1 MAYFKRSILHF
12 IVFLI
17 VGLLIGSMLTL
28 KYADHA
34 GRAEVVYIAREE
46 LLNLEKERIRASG
59 EKDLFFGMIGNEL
72 QKLIE
77 ETVMAYK
84 SRRVKIIYSS
94 YGGIVGQDVRSIS
107 GEVHAKIIQ
116 TLQSKSNKGDNLA
129 PDATQNKQQQKT

>member
-1 MAYFKRSILHF
+1 MVNFRRKNILHF
-12 IVFLI
+12 IVFFI

-34 GRAEVVYIAREE
+34 GRSHVVYIAREE

-84 SRRVKIIYSS
+84 SRQVKIIYSS
-94 YGGIVGQDVRSIS
+94 YGGITGSDVRSIS

-116 TLQSKSNKGDNLA
+116 TLQSKSNKEDKA
-129 PDATQNKQQQKT
+129 TPDATTK

>member
-12 IVFLI
+12 VVFLI
-17 VGLLIGSMLTL
+17 SGLLIGSMLTL

-34 GRAEVVYIAREE
+34 GRSHVVYIAREE

-84 SRRVKIIYSS
+84 SRQVKIIYSS
-94 YGGIVGQDVRSIS
+94 YGGITGSDVRSIS

-116 TLQSKSNKGDNLA
+116 TLQSKSNKGDNRA
-129 PDATQNKQQQKT
+129 PDATTK

>member
-1 MAYFKRSILHF
+1 
-12 IVFLI
+12 
-17 VGLLIGSMLTL
+17 MLTL

-34 GRAEVVYIAREE
+34 GRSHVVYIAREE
-46 LLNLEKERIRASG
+46 LLNLEKERIRESG

-84 SRRVKIIYSS
+84 SRQVKIIYSS
-94 YGGIVGQDVRSIS
+94 YGGIFGQDVRSIS

-129 PDATQNKQQQKT
+129 PDATTK

>member
-17 VGLLIGSMLTL
+17 VGLVLGSMLTL

-34 GRAEVVYIAREE
+34 GRSHVVYIAREE

-77 ETVMAYK
+77 ETVMTHK
-84 SRRVKIIYSS
+84 NRRVKIIYSS
-94 YGGIVGQDVRSIS
+94 YGGITGSDVRSIS

-116 TLQSKSNKGDNLA
+116 TLQSKSNKEDKA
-129 PDATQNKQQQKT
+129 TPDATTK

>member
-17 VGLLIGSMLTL
+17 AGLLIGSMLTL

-34 GRAEVVYIAREE
+34 GRSHVVYIAREE

-84 SRRVKIIYSS
+84 SRQVKIIYSS
-94 YGGIVGQDVRSIS
+94 YGGITGSDVRSIS

-116 TLQSKSNKGDNLA
+116 ILQSGTGKKDNST
-129 PDATQNKQQQKT
+129 PNATTK

>member
-1 MAYFKRSILHF
+1 MVDFRRKNILHF

-34 GRAEVVYIAREE
+34 GRSHVVYIAREE

-84 SRRVKIIYSS
+84 SRQVKIIYSS

-116 TLQSKSNKGDNLA
+116 ILQLKSNKEDKA
-129 PDATQNKQQQKT
+129 TPDATTK

>member
-1 MAYFKRSILHF
+1 MAYLKRNILHF
-12 IVFLI
+12 IIFLI

-34 GRAEVVYIAREE
+34 GQAEVVYIAREE

-77 ETVMAYK
+77 ETVMTHK
-84 SRRVKIIYSS
+84 NRRVKIIYSS

-116 TLQSKSNKGDNLA
+116 TLQSKSNKEDKA
-129 PDATQNKQQQKT
+129 TPDATTK

>member
-1 MAYFKRSILHF
+1 MAYFKRNILHF
-12 IVFLI
+12 IIFLI

-34 GRAEVVYIAREE
+34 GQTEVVYIAREE

-77 ETVMAYK
+77 ETVMTHK
-84 SRRVKIIYSS
+84 NRRVKIIYSS

-116 TLQSKSNKGDNLA
+116 TLQSKSNKEDKA
-129 PDATQNKQQQKT
+129 TPDATTK

>member
-1 MAYFKRSILHF
+1 MAYFKRNILHF

-17 VGLLIGSMLTL
+17 SGLLIGSMLTL

-34 GRAEVVYIAREE
+34 GRSHVVYIAREE
-46 LLNLEKERIRASG
+46 LLNLEKERIRESG

-84 SRRVKIIYSS
+84 SRQVKIIYSS
-94 YGGIVGQDVRSIS
+94 YGGIVGRDVRSIS

-116 TLQSKSNKGDNLA
+116 ILQSKSNKGDNRA
-129 PDATQNKQQQKT
+129 PDATTK

>member
-1 MAYFKRSILHF
+1 MAYLKRNILHF

-34 GRAEVVYIAREE
+34 GRSHVVYIAREE

-77 ETVMAYK
+77 ETVMTYK
-84 SRRVKIIYSS
+84 NRRVKIIYSS
-94 YGGIVGQDVRSIS
+94 YGGIVGRDVRSIS

-116 TLQSKSNKGDNLA
+116 TLQSKSNKEDKA
-129 PDATQNKQQQKT
+129 TPDATTK

>member
-1 MAYFKRSILHF
+1 MDFRRKHILHF

-17 VGLLIGSMLTL
+17 VGLVLGSMLTL

-34 GRAEVVYIAREE
+34 GRSHVVYIAREE

-84 SRRVKIIYSS
+84 SRQVKIIYSS
-94 YGGIVGQDVRSIS
+94 YGGITGSDVRSIS

-116 TLQSKSNKGDNLA
+116 TLQSKSNKEDKSN
-129 PDATQNKQQQKT
+129 T

>member
-34 GRAEVVYIAREE
+34 GRSHVVYIAREE

-84 SRRVKIIYSS
+84 SRQVKIIYSS
-94 YGGIVGQDVRSIS
+94 YGGIVGRDVRSIS

-116 TLQSKSNKGDNLA
+116 TLQSKSNKEDKA
-129 PDATQNKQQQKT
+129 TPDATTK

>member
-1 MAYFKRSILHF
+1 MDFRRKHILHF

-17 VGLLIGSMLTL
+17 VGLVLGSMLTL

-34 GRAEVVYIAREE
+34 GRSHVVYIAREE

-84 SRRVKIIYSS
+84 SRQVKIIYSS
-94 YGGIVGQDVRSIS
+94 YGGITGSDVRSIS

-116 TLQSKSNKGDNLA
+116 TLQSKSNKEDKA
-129 PDATQNKQQQKT
+129 TPDATTK

>member
-1 MAYFKRSILHF
+1 MDFRRKHILHF

-17 VGLLIGSMLTL
+17 SGLLIGSMLTL

-34 GRAEVVYIAREE
+34 GRSHVVYIAREE

-77 ETVMAYK
+77 ETAMAYK
-84 SRRVKIIYSS
+84 SRRVKIIYSN
-94 YGGIVGQDVRSIS
+94 YVRP
-107 GEVHAKIIQ
+107 GCALNLRRGARKNH
-116 TLQSKSNKGDNLA
+116 SNSTIK
-129 PDATQNKQQQKT
+129 K

>member
-1 MAYFKRSILHF
+1 MDFRRKHILHF

-17 VGLLIGSMLTL
+17 VGLVLGSMLTL

-72 QKLIE
+72 QRLIE
-77 ETVMAYK
+77 ETVMTYK
-84 SRRVKIIYSS
+84 NRRVKIIYSS
-94 YGGIVGQDVRSIS
+94 YGGIVGRDVRSIS

-116 TLQSKSNKGDNLA
+116 TLQSGTGKKDNST
-129 PDATQNKQQQKT
+129 PNATTK

>member
-1 MAYFKRSILHF
+1 MDFRRKNILHF

-17 VGLLIGSMLTL
+17 IGLLIGSMLTL

-34 GRAEVVYIAREE
+34 GRVEVVYIAREE

-77 ETVMAYK
+77 ETVMTHK
-84 SRRVKIIYSS
+84 NRRVKIIYSS

-116 TLQSKSNKGDNLA
+116 TLQSKSNKGDNRA
-129 PDATQNKQQQKT
+129 PDLTQNKQQQKT

>member
-1 MAYFKRSILHF
+1 MDFRRKHILHF

-17 VGLLIGSMLTL
+17 VGLVLGSMLTL

-34 GRAEVVYIAREE
+34 GRSHVVYIAREE
-46 LLNLEKERIRASG
+46 LLNLEKERIRARG

-84 SRRVKIIYSS
+84 SRQVKIIYSS
-94 YGGIVGQDVRSIS
+94 YGGITGSDVRSIS

-116 TLQSKSNKGDNLA
+116 TLQSKSNKEDNWS
-129 PDATQNKQQQKT
+129 PDATTK

>member
-1 MAYFKRSILHF
+1 MDFRRKNILHF

-17 VGLLIGSMLTL
+17 SGLLIGSMLTL

-34 GRAEVVYIAREE
+34 GRSHVVYIAREE

-84 SRRVKIIYSS
+84 SRQVKIIYSS

-116 TLQSKSNKGDNLA
+116 TLQSKSNKGDNRA
-129 PDATQNKQQQKT
+129 PDATTK

>member
-1 MAYFKRSILHF
+1 MAYFKRNILHF
-12 IVFLI
+12 IIFLI

-34 GRAEVVYIAREE
+34 GRTKVVYIAREE

-77 ETVMAYK
+77 ETVMTHK
-84 SRRVKIIYSS
+84 NRRVKIIYSS

-116 TLQSKSNKGDNLA
+116 TLQSKSNKEDKA
-129 PDATQNKQQQKT
+129 TPDATTK

>member
-1 MAYFKRSILHF
+1 MDFRRKHILHF

-17 VGLLIGSMLTL
+17 VGLVLDSMLTL

-34 GRAEVVYIAREE
+34 GRSHVVYIAREE

-84 SRRVKIIYSS
+84 NRRVKIIYSS
-94 YGGIVGQDVRSIS
+94 YSGIVGQDVRSIS

-116 TLQSKSNKGDNLA
+116 TLQSKSNKEDKSN
-129 PDATQNKQQQKT
+129 T

>member
-12 IVFLI
+12 VVFLI

-34 GRAEVVYIAREE
+34 GRSHVVYIAREE

-72 QKLIE
+72 QRLIE
-77 ETVMAYK
+77 ETVMTYK
-84 SRRVKIIYSS
+84 NRRVKIIYSS
-94 YGGIVGQDVRSIS
+94 YGGITGSDVRSIS

-116 TLQSKSNKGDNLA
+116 TLQSKSNKEDKA
-129 PDATQNKQQQKT
+129 MPDSTQNKQQQKT

>member
-1 MAYFKRSILHF
+1 MDFRRKNILHF

-17 VGLLIGSMLTL
+17 SGLLIGSMLTL

-34 GRAEVVYIAREE
+34 GRSHVVYIAREE

-84 SRRVKIIYSS
+84 SRQVKIIYSS
-94 YGGIVGQDVRSIS
+94 YGGITGSDVRSIS

-116 TLQSKSNKGDNLA
+116 ILQSKSNKGDNLA
-129 PDATQNKQQQKT
+129 PDATTK

>member
-1 MAYFKRSILHF
+1 MAYFKRNILHF
-12 IVFLI
+12 IIFLI

-28 KYADHA
+28 KLADHA
-34 GRAEVVYIAREE
+34 GRSHVVYIAREE

-84 SRRVKIIYSS
+84 SRQVKIIYSS

-116 TLQSKSNKGDNLA
+116 TLQSKSNKGDNRA
-129 PDATQNKQQQKT
+129 PDATTK

>member
-1 MAYFKRSILHF
+1 MDFRRKNILHF

-17 VGLLIGSMLTL
+17 IGLLIGSMLTL

-34 GRAEVVYIAREE
+34 GRAEVAYIAREE

-77 ETVMAYK
+77 ETVMTHK
-84 SRRVKIIYSS
+84 NRRVKIIYLS
-94 YGGIVGQDVRSIS
+94 YGGILGRDVRSIS

-116 TLQSKSNKGDNLA
+116 TLQSKNNKEDKRA
-129 PDATQNKQQQKT
+129 PDATTK

>member
-17 VGLLIGSMLTL
+17 VGVLIGSMLTL

-34 GRAEVVYIAREE
+34 GRSHVVYIAREE

-84 SRRVKIIYSS
+84 SRQVKIIYSS
-94 YGGIVGQDVRSIS
+94 YGGITGSDVRSIS

-116 TLQSKSNKGDNLA
+116 TLQSKSNKEDKA
-129 PDATQNKQQQKT
+129 TPDATTK

>member
-1 MAYFKRSILHF
+1 MDFRRKHILHF

-17 VGLLIGSMLTL
+17 VGLVLGSMLTL

-34 GRAEVVYIAREE
+34 GRSHVVYIAREE

-84 SRRVKIIYSS
+84 SRQVKIIYSS
-94 YGGIVGQDVRSIS
+94 YGGITGSDVRSIS

-116 TLQSKSNKGDNLA
+116 TLQSKSTKRDNLA
-129 PDATQNKQQQKT
+129 PDTTTK

>member
-1 MAYFKRSILHF
+1 MVNFRRKNILHF

-34 GRAEVVYIAREE
+34 GRAEVAYIAREE

-77 ETVMAYK
+77 ETVMTHK
-84 SRRVKIIYSS
+84 NRRVKIIYSS

-116 TLQSKSNKGDNLA
+116 TLQSKSNKEDKVT
-129 PDATQNKQQQKT
+129 PDATTK

>member
-1 MAYFKRSILHF
+1 MDFRRKHILHF

-17 VGLLIGSMLTL
+17 VGLVLGSMLTL

-34 GRAEVVYIAREE
+34 GRSHVVYIAREE

-84 SRRVKIIYSS
+84 SRQVKIIYSS
-94 YGGIVGQDVRSIS
+94 YGGITGSDVRSIS

-116 TLQSKSNKGDNLA
+116 ILQSKSNKGDNRA

>member
-1 MAYFKRSILHF
+1 MDFRRKHILHF

-17 VGLLIGSMLTL
+17 VGLVLGSMLTL

-34 GRAEVVYIAREE
+34 GRSHVVYIAREE

-84 SRRVKIIYSS
+84 SRQVKIIYSS
-94 YGGIVGQDVRSIS
+94 YGGITGSDVRSIS

-116 TLQSKSNKGDNLA
+116 TLQSKSNKGDNPA
-129 PDATQNKQQQKT
+129 PDTTTK

>member
-34 GRAEVVYIAREE
+34 GEE

-94 YGGIVGQDVRSIS
+94 YGGIVGRDVRSIS

-116 TLQSKSNKGDNLA
+116 TLQSRNGKKDSA

>member
-1 MAYFKRSILHF
+1 MDFRRKHILHF

-17 VGLLIGSMLTL
+17 SGLLIGSMLTL

-34 GRAEVVYIAREE
+34 GRSHVVHIAREE

-84 SRRVKIIYSS
+84 SRRAKIIYSS
-94 YGGIVGQDVRSIS
+94 YGGIFGQDVRSIS

-116 TLQSKSNKGDNLA
+116 TLQSKSNKEDKA
-129 PDATQNKQQQKT
+129 TPDATTK

>member
-12 IVFLI
+12 VVFLI
-17 VGLLIGSMLTL
+17 SGLLIGSMLTL

-34 GRAEVVYIAREE
+34 GRSHVVYIAREE

-84 SRRVKIIYSS
+84 NRRVKIIYSS
-94 YGGIVGQDVRSIS
+94 YGGIFGRDVRSIS

-116 TLQSKSNKGDNLA
+116 TLQSKSNKGDNPA
-129 PDATQNKQQQKT
+129 PDTTTK

>member
-1 MAYFKRSILHF
+1 MDFRRKNILHF

-17 VGLLIGSMLTL
+17 VGVLIGSMLTL

-34 GRAEVVYIAREE
+34 GRSHVVYIAREE
-46 LLNLEKERIRASG
+46 LLNLEKERIRESG

-84 SRRVKIIYSS
+84 SRQVKIIYSS
-94 YGGIVGQDVRSIS
+94 YGGIVGRDVRSIS

-116 TLQSKSNKGDNLA
+116 TLQSKSNKGDNRA
-129 PDATQNKQQQKT
+129 PDATTK

>member
-1 MAYFKRSILHF
+1 MNFRRKNILHF

-34 GRAEVVYIAREE
+34 GRAEVAYIAREE

-77 ETVMAYK
+77 ETVMTHK
-84 SRRVKIIYSS
+84 NRRVKIIYSS

-116 TLQSKSNKGDNLA
+116 TLQSKSNKEDKVT
-129 PDATQNKQQQKT
+129 PDATTK

>member
-1 MAYFKRSILHF
+1 MDFRRKNILHF

-34 GRAEVVYIAREE
+34 GRVEVVYIAREE

-84 SRRVKIIYSS
+84 SRQVKIIYSS

-116 TLQSKSNKGDNLA
+116 TLQSGTGKKDSA

>member
-1 MAYFKRSILHF
+1 MVDFRRKHILHF

-17 VGLLIGSMLTL
+17 AGLLIGSMLTL

-34 GRAEVVYIAREE
+34 GRSHVVYIAREE
-46 LLNLEKERIRASG
+46 LLNLEKERIRESG

-77 ETVMAYK
+77 EAVMAYK
-84 SRRVKIIYSS
+84 NRRVKIIYSS

-107 GEVHAKIIQ
+107 GEVNAKIIQ
-116 TLQSKSNKGDNLA
+116 TLQ
-129 PDATQNKQQQKT
+129 

>member
-1 MAYFKRSILHF
+1 MDFRRKNILHF

-17 VGLLIGSMLTL
+17 VGLVLGSMLTL

-34 GRAEVVYIAREE
+34 GRSHVVYIAREE

-94 YGGIVGQDVRSIS
+94 YGGITGSDVRSIS

-116 TLQSKSNKGDNLA
+116 TLQSKSNKGDNRA